1 MAVLTRVLATTSWL
15 VVLFTL
21 VVACSLP
28 RTELATADPNT
39 PQLGAV
45 LGPVVLTISP
55 GALPCAYVTR
65 SDGARLGLIWGD
77 HLAPRVVGMTI
88 VSGDRVL
95 ASSGDRVWL
104 GGGTLRGVH
113 EKLQGCPV
121 DGTFLVGDL
130 FTSDPLSG

>member
-1 MAVLTRVLATTSWL
+1 MLTRALATASWL
-15 VVLFTL
+15 LVLFTY

-28 RTELATADPNT
+28 RQELATADPDS

-55 GALPCAYVTR
+55 GARPCAYVTR
-65 SDGARLGLIWGD
+65 LDGARLGLIWRD
-77 HLAPRVVGMTI
+77 DLAPRVVGLSI
-88 VSGDRVL
+88 VSGDQVL

-121 DGTFLVGDL
+121 DGTFLVGDV